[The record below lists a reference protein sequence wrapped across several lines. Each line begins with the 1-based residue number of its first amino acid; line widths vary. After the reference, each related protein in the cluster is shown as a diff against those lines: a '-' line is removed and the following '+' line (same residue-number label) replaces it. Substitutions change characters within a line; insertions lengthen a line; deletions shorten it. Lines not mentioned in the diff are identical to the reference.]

1 MVAIKICFSFGSLLH
16 IKSWRPLY
24 FSIKTRVKCVC
35 ILSSQSQES
44 DTLLMVWKTPA
55 ELTLSLSNIIE
66 IKISHVIYIGEG
78 TGLPFFLTFYY
89 KLTQCS
95 KINVVLSD
103 YFSWFERFGI
113 SLCWK
118 KAVLKNKEPDTVMTV
133 NQRKRK
139 LLCLLFSLLAN
150 LYFLNWEKV
159 TKRIMTVLLPT
170 HCCCVYRDCNVV
182 GVWAQFWCMIS

>member
-1 MVAIKICFSFGSLLH
+1 MFVFSDPRKWHITDGVEDSSKTYPFSYWYNWDKNQSRYLH
-16 IKSWRPLY
+16 WRGN
-24 FSIKTRVKCVC
+24 R
-35 ILSSQSQES
+35 
-44 DTLLMVWKTPA
+44 
-55 ELTLSLSNIIE
+55 
-66 IKISHVIYIGEG
+66 
-78 TGLPFFLTFYY
+78 LPFFRTFYY

-103 YFSWFERFGI
+103 YFSWFEWFGI

-139 LLCLLFSLLAN
+139 LLHLLFSLLAN

-159 TKRIMTVLLPT
+159 TKCIMTVFLPT

-182 GVWAQFWCMIS
+182 GVWVQFRCIIS